1 MKRIFCSLIA
11 QTVCLIGL
19 AQQPAYSEHYY
30 KRVAQFSQ
38 EQPIQRKETVMIG
51 NSLTENGGDWGKR
64 LHKKHVRNRGII
76 GDEAQGIYDRL
87 DEITSA
93 KPRNIVLMVG
103 INDVSH
109 GLSADSVMIQVTK
122 VIDKIC
128 TDTPKTR
135 LYVQSLLPI
144 NESFGRYK
152 KLTGKTELIP
162 EINRKLEEYVRARGL
177 RFINLFPLFTEGNS
191 SILRQELTKDGLHL
205 NEEGYTIWSKVLR
218 KHL

>member
-11 QTVCLIGL
+11 QAVCLIGL

-109 GLSADSVMIQVTK
+109 GLSADSVMILVTK
-122 VIDKIC
+122 VIDKIR

-162 EINRKLEEYVRARGL
+162 EINRKLEECVRARDL

-191 SILRQELTKDGLHL
+191 SILRQELTRDGLHL